1 MRSGKGREAFV
12 IFWRSMRVRLM
23 AGFLV
28 MFVPLVLF
36 LLYNNDYAMNVV
48 RKQVSLSEYK
58 QLSGQIERI
67 DGMMLDLK
75 RYLLKIVVGDST
87 YPDLY
92 SLGIYPAKSGEYFFA
107 KQGITNQFKTD
118 IDTFEGVHTLFVYSQ
133 DKDDLIVMHLDK
145 RLHLDLTADLE
156 RYLKTDSGRPLG
168 TWFRTDFAGRS
179 YYMFV
184 VRAITLDVFVGA
196 LIDADRLLGL
206 VEASGRGD
214 AALLTK
220 EGEVLADTAPWLK
233 SSFGHLESFIA
244 SDEHYTSLRPPDA
257 ADSYLTIKGAFS
269 ELPLYLLMFIP
280 ERALLED
287 LPYFQRVILII
298 PAAGLAMVFGYMW
311 LLHRVLLRPLGE
323 LMKGMKRMTMGQL
336 DVRLD
341 LNRTTEFR
349 FMIEAFNQMAA
360 EVQRL
365 KIDVYEKMLQVKEAE
380 LKHLQAQ
387 INPHFFTNSLNIIHS
402 LATLQEYGLIMKL
415 AKHLQEYFRFTM
427 RNQRNSVTLS
437 EEMEHLVNYLEIQKM
452 RFPNRL
458 RFELDVPPRYG
469 GCQVPPLTLQPFVE
483 NSIVHGM
490 KKGKEVLHIRVAVGP
505 DAEEPER
512 YYTVRIED
520 NGYGFSEERL
530 GGVGSSYRAGGGGD
544 EHLGIWNVRR
554 RLEALFGEPVAIALG
569 NGPVQ
574 GAVVELRIPVSGCA
588 EEENIHV

>member
-1 MRSGKGREAFV
+1 MRGGKGAFW
-12 IFWRSMRVRLM
+12 IFWRSMRVKLM

-28 MFVPLVLF
+28 MIVPLVLF

-58 QLSGQIERI
+58 QLSGQIGRI

-75 RYLLKIVVGDST
+75 RYLLKIVVGDSSS
-87 YPDLY
+87 PDLY
-92 SLGIYPAKSGEYFFA
+92 SLGIYPAESGEYFFA

-133 DKDDLIVMHLDK
+133 DKEDLIVMHWDK
-145 RLHLDLTADLE
+145 RLHLELTADLE
-156 RYLKTDSGRPLG
+156 RHMKTDGGRILG
-168 TWFRTDFAGRS
+168 AWFQTALAGRS

-184 VRAITLDVFVGA
+184 IRAITLDDFVGA

-214 AALLTK
+214 AALLTR

-244 SDEHYTSLRPPDA
+244 SDESYTSLRPPDA
-257 ADSYLTIKGAFS
+257 SDSYLTIKGAFS
-269 ELPLYLLMFIP
+269 ELPLYLLLFIP
-280 ERALLED
+280 ERVLLED

-298 PAAGLAMVFGYMW
+298 PAAGLAMVFGY
-311 LLHRVLLRPLGE
+311 LLFLNRVLQRPLGE
-323 LMKGMKRMTMGQL
+323 LMRGMKRMTMGHF

-341 LNRTTEFR
+341 LNKTTEFR

-387 INPHFFTNSLNIIHS
+387 INPHFYTNSLNIIHS
-402 LATLQEYGLIMKL
+402 LASLQEYGLIMKL
-415 AKHLQEYFRFTM
+415 AKHLQDYFRFTM
-427 RNQRNSVTLS
+427 RNQRNSVTLN
-437 EEMEHLVNYLEIQKM
+437 EEVEHLANYLEIQKM

-469 GCQVPPLTLQPFVE
+469 GCLVPPLTLQPFVE

-490 KKGKEVLHIRVAVGP
+490 KKGKEILHISVEVGP
-505 DAEEPER
+505 DAEEPGR
-512 YYTVRIED
+512 YFTVRIAD
-520 NGYGFSEERL
+520 NGSGFTEERL
-530 GGVGSSYRAGGGGD
+530 KELERSYRTD
-544 EHLGIWNVRR
+544 EVRNEHLGIWNVRR
-554 RLEALFGEPVAIALG
+554 RLEAMFGEPVAITLG

-574 GAVVELRIPVSGCA
+574 GAVALLRIPLSGRT
-588 EEENIHV
+588 EEENSRV